1 MDKTLMDRKG
11 LIKKF
16 RADGILDAAIK
27 VIAKRGLEKATME
40 QVAEEAG
47 ISKAT
52 IYLYYRNKDDLYFHC
67 VVDRLDRILKG
78 LKEAVVGIDDPI
90 RRLEAIVAAQARAI
104 EGQREFFRIFFTEK
118 VSLFHDQSREFGR
131 EFDRRQQEF
140 AGLYMGA
147 LKEGMDRGLLRRM
160 DPVKAFY
167 LLLSMVRGL
176 AVHRVVRGDETPL
189 VDDAGT
195 ILDVFLT
202 GLKTG

>member
-1 MDKTLMDRKG
+1 MDRKG

-27 VIAKRGLEKATME
+27 VIARKGLEKATME

-52 IYLYYRNKDDLYFHC
+52 IYLYFRSKDELYFHC
-67 VVDRLDRILKG
+67 VADRFERILSE
-78 LKEAVVGIDDPI
+78 LKDAVAGIDDPI
-90 RRLEAIVAAQARAI
+90 KRLEAIISVQTRAI
-104 EGQREFFRIFFTEK
+104 EDQRDFFRIFFTEK
-118 VSLFHDQSREFGR
+118 MGLFHDQSTEFGR
-131 EFDRRQQEF
+131 EFDRRQQEY

-147 LKEGMDRGLLRRM
+147 IKDGMDRGLLRRM
-160 DPVKAFY
+160 DPAKAFH

-176 AVHRVVRGDETPL
+176 AMHRVVRGDETPL
-189 VDDAGT
+189 IDDTGT

>member
-1 MDKTLMDRKG
+1 MDRKG

-27 VIAKRGLEKATME
+27 VIAQRGLEKATME

-52 IYLYYRNKDDLYFHC
+52 IYLYFRNKDDLYFHC
-67 VVDRLDRILKG
+67 VADKFDRILQD
-78 LKEAVVGIDDPI
+78 LKEAVAEIDDPI
-90 RRLEAIVAAQARAI
+90 RRLEAIVNVQTRAI
-104 EGQREFFRIFFTEK
+104 EGQKDFFRIFFTEK
-118 VSLFHDQSREFGR
+118 VGLFHDQSTEFGR
-131 EFDRRQQEF
+131 EFDRKQQEF

-147 LKEGMDRGLLRRM
+147 IKEGMDRGLLRKM

-167 LLLSMVRGL
+167 LLLSMIRGL

-189 VDDAGT
+189 MDDTGT
-195 ILDVFLT
+195 ILDIFLT
-202 GLKTG
+202 GLRT